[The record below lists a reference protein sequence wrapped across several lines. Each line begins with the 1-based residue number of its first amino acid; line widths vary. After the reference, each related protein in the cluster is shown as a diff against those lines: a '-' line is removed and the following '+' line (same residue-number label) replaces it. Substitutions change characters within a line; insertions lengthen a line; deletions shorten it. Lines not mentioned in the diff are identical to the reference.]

1 MDTTREMIKHAA
13 WNEFARHGF
22 DGARMQRIAD
32 EASVN
37 KAMIHYYFQ
46 NKANL
51 FETIIS
57 EAFAKL
63 FNSLKEVNFSDP
75 SNIEQIVTELVETHL
90 DFVSQHPLL
99 IKMVQR
105 EFHSDSPIISRAIES
120 IFQHDEMEQLFSIFS
135 LFDHAKA
142 RGMIR
147 ATIDPRQFLW
157 NLLGCNLFTFFA
169 RPVLE
174 AVWGPVEDEQVFLAL
189 RKKAIVDHLLY
200 GVIPR

>member
-1 MDTTREMIKHAA
+1 MDTTREMIKQAA

-32 EASVN
+32 DASVN

-75 SNIEQIVTELVETHL
+75 FNIEQIVTELVDTHL
-90 DFVSQHPLL
+90 DFVSRHPLL
-99 IKMVQR
+99 VKLVQR
-105 EFHSDSPIISRAIES
+105 EFHSDSPIISRALARF
-120 IFQHDEMEQLFSIFS
+120 FQNDEMKQLFSIFT
-135 LFDHAKA
+135 LFDQAKA

-147 ATIDPRQFLW
+147 ATVEPRQFLW
-157 NLLGCNLFTFFA
+157 NLLGCNLFTFFT
-169 RPVLE
+169 RPILE
-174 AVWGPVEDEQVFLAL
+174 VVWGPIEDEQEFLAQ